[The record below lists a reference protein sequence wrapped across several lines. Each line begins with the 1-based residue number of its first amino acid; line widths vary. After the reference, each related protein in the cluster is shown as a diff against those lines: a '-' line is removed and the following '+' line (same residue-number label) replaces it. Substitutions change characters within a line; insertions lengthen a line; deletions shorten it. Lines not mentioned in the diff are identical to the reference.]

1 MFELA
6 WSKLLEFWGGFLT
19 HASALLP
26 PTNSIAAGIS
36 FALIAA
42 VILVPIMS
50 RVGLGTM
57 IGYLL
62 AGIVVGPY
70 GLGLVEEVETIMN
83 FAEFG
88 IVLMMFLI
96 GLELDPKRL
105 WEMKL
110 PVFAGGPLQMILC
123 ALPFALLLDLAGM
136 PWPVAVLSG
145 FALAMSS
152 TAVAVQELSSRS
164 MMGQPVGQKAFSI
177 LLFQD
182 LASIPLI
189 AAIPVLALT
198 MGSSDSNG
206 AANPGAVDP

>member
-1 MFELA
+1 
-6 WSKLLEFWGGFLT
+6 
-19 HASALLP
+19 
-26 PTNSIAAGIS
+26 
-36 FALIAA
+36 
-42 VILVPIMS
+42 
-50 RVGLGTM
+50 
-57 IGYLL
+57 
-62 AGIVVGPY
+62 
-70 GLGLVEEVETIMN
+70 
-83 FAEFG
+83 
-88 IVLMMFLI
+88 
-96 GLELDPKRL
+96 
-105 WEMKL
+105 
-110 PVFAGGPLQMILC
+110 MILC

-206 AANPGAVDP
+206 AANPGAVDTLIRRRDRPYLHGGCRPIPHCALPPVHDP

>member
-136 PWPVAVLSG
+136 PWHRGGGAGALIPQHDGAARGAEGFFDSPLSG
-145 FALAMSS
+145 
-152 TAVAVQELSSRS
+152 SRLD
-164 MMGQPVGQKAFSI
+164 PA
-177 LLFQD
+177 D
-182 LASIPLI
+182 CR
-189 AAIPVLALT
+189 
-198 MGSSDSNG
+198 DSG
-206 AANPGAVDP
+206 ARAHDGEFGFKRRGKPRRG